1 MWAAG
6 AIGWLFFRLGR
17 SSLPPLGS
25 PESAGREAAEG
36 SGKGG
41 KGKGGLG
48 EQPVPEHLKSPRV

>member
-41 KGKGGLG
+41 KGK
-48 EQPVPEHLKSPRV
+48 ED